1 MHELS
6 IAQSLIEIVDRHAG
20 GRRVTRV
27 EVKVGRLRQVVP
39 DALSFAFELV
49 AEGTPVEGAELVLED
64 VAAAGTCGSCGSDT
78 PLPELPLACRRCGS
92 VDVEVTQGEELRV
105 EALEIEEPDDAEQ
118 PRRPHG
124 LEQNERPAEPA
135 MTGS

>member
-6 IAQSLIEIVDRHAG
+6 IAQALIEIVDRHAG

-39 DALSFAFELV
+39 DALDFAFELI
-49 AEGTPVEGAELVLED
+49 AQGTPVEGAELVLED
-64 VAAAGTCGSCGSDT
+64 VSAAGTCASCGSDT

-92 VDVEVTQGEELRV
+92 FDVEVTQGEELRV
-105 EALEIEEPDDAEQ
+105 EALEIEETG
-118 PRRPHG
+118 RR
-124 LEQNERPAEPA
+124 AEPA

>member
-6 IAQSLIEIVDRHAG
+6 IAQSLVEIVDRHAG

-39 DALSFAFELV
+39 DALDFAFELV
-49 AEGTPVEGAELVLED
+49 AQGTPVEGAELVLED
-64 VAAAGTCGSCGSDT
+64 VPAAGTCASCGSDT
-78 PLPELPLACRRCGS
+78 PLPVLPLACRRCGS
-92 VDVEVTQGEELRV
+92 RDVEVTQGEELRV
-105 EALEIEEPDDAEQ
+105 EALEIEET
-118 PRRPHG
+118 
-124 LEQNERPAEPA
+124 ERPAMPA

>member
-1 MHELS
+1 VHELS
-6 IAQSLIEIVDRHAG
+6 IAQALIEIVDRHAG

-39 DALSFAFELV
+39 DALDFAFELV
-49 AEGTPVEGAELVLED
+49 SQGTPVEGAELVLED
-64 VAAAGTCGSCGSDT
+64 VPAAGTCASCGSDT

-92 VDVEVTQGEELRV
+92 FDVELTQGEELRV
-105 EALEIEEPDDAEQ
+105 EALEIEETG
-118 PRRPHG
+118 RR
-124 LEQNERPAEPA
+124 AEPA

>member
-6 IAQSLIEIVDRHAG
+6 IAQSLVEIADRHAG

-39 DALSFAFELV
+39 DALGFAFELV
-49 AEGTPVEGAELVLED
+49 SQGTPVEGAELVLED
-64 VAAAGTCGSCGSDT
+64 VPAVGTCGSCGSDT

-92 VDVEVTQGEELRV
+92 FDVEVTQGEELRV
-105 EALEIEEPDDAEQ
+105 EALEIEETD
-118 PRRPHG
+118 
-124 LEQNERPAEPA
+124 RPAEPA
-135 MTGS
+135 TTGS

>member
-6 IAQSLIEIVDRHAG
+6 IAQALIEIVDRHAG

-39 DALSFAFELV
+39 DALDFAFELV
-49 AEGTPVEGAELVLED
+49 SQGTPVEGAELVLED
-64 VAAAGTCGSCGSDT
+64 VPAAGTCASCGSDT

-92 VDVEVTQGEELRV
+92 FDVELTQGEELRV
-105 EALEIEEPDDAEQ
+105 EALEIEETG
-118 PRRPHG
+118 RR
-124 LEQNERPAEPA
+124 AEPA